1 MEIGPSLVD
10 PVMDFGVD
18 FRPVTRPFF
27 GIENIH
33 GVKGIAAE

>member
-1 MEIGPSLVD
+1 
-10 PVMDFGVD
+10 VD